1 MKRHQEVTDL
11 EREAQERERALEAK
25 VGEVEADLLVVT
37 AELREVKLRLEEE
50 RARGAGGL
58 AEILARLSAVVVPAE
73 VSLAG
78 HAERQ
83 LEVRADHA
91 RARLWLSS
99 TLDNELTRLL
109 TGLEPALR
117 LAAEARETLER
128 LAERPRVRPRDQRLA
143 RVQSLTREL
152 GALAAGAAEM
162 ARGLE
167 PHPRRQL
174 PRRRFE
180 VSIDLHSRSNF
191 YTGITEN
198 ISEGGIFIAT
208 EERLPLGTRV
218 DLAFSL
224 PGGEEIRT
232 HGVVRWIREPS
243 GQLAGGMGLGFE
255 EVSEEAYLAIREF
268 LESRAP
274 IVR

>member
-1 MKRHQEVTDL
+1 MNRHQEVKDL
-11 EREAQERERALEAK
+11 EREADERERALEVK
-25 VGEVEADLLVVT
+25 VGEVEADLLAV
-37 AELREVKLRLEEE
+37 ASELREVKLRLEEE
-50 RARGAGGL
+50 RARGATGL
-58 AEILARLSAVVVPAE
+58 AEVLTRLGAVAVPTE

-91 RARLWLSS
+91 RARLWLAS
-99 TLDNELTRLL
+99 TLEGELTRVIAE
-109 TGLEPALR
+109 LEPALK
-117 LAAEARETLER
+117 LAAEGRETLER
-128 LAERPRVRPRDQRLA
+128 LAERPRVRPRDQRLM
-143 RVQSLTREL
+143 RVQTLTREL
-152 GALAAGAAEM
+152 GELSGAAGEAVRRIET
-162 ARGLE
+162 
-167 PHPRRQL
+167 HPRRQL
-174 PRRRFE
+174 PRKRFE

-198 ISEGGIFIAT
+198 ISEGGVFIAT
-208 EERLPLGTRV
+208 DERLPLGTQV
-218 DLAFSL
+218 DLAFAL
-224 PGGEEIRT
+224 PSGEEIRT

-243 GQLAGGMGLGFE
+243 GHLAGGMGLGFE